1 MRQFGAGVIWEGF
14 LEVELNQV
22 LKARKKGER
31 EERKRGPGK
40 GNCVNNDTED
50 VYSWGQ
56 GWSAEARVAGGGTS
70 TWQKLT
76 ALSPGSS
83 CSYLETSMAQNL
95 HPLNQSTYSSL
106 LPLVVKSN
114 AYVL

>member
-1 MRQFGAGVIWEGF
+1 MRDAARRQRKVRQFGAGVIWEGF

-40 GNCVNNDTED
+40 ENCVNNDTED
-50 VYSWGQ
+50 VYSWGR

-76 ALSPGSS
+76 APSQQP
-83 CSYLETSMAQNL
+83 
-95 HPLNQSTYSSL
+95 SL
-106 LPLVVKSN
+106 QGPAALT
-114 AYVL
+114 